1 MEIQTT
7 RFGAL
12 AMESEDLLR
21 FPSGLMGMEE
31 CRHWVLLQDA
41 ENDAVAW
48 LQSAER
54 PEIAVAVVSPRR
66 FVPDYR
72 IRVARMEIEP
82 LELVE
87 MRLAEVLVI
96 VGRTD
101 RSITLNLRAPLLVNL
116 ARRLG
121 RQVITNGDLPIR
133 YELGGGQVA
142 LKKSA

>member
-7 RFGAL
+7 RFGPL
-12 AMESEDLLR
+12 TIESEDLLY
-21 FPSGLMGMEE
+21 FPAGLMGMEE
-31 CRHWVLLQDA
+31 CRRWVLLQDVHS
-41 ENDAVAW
+41 DAMAW

-54 PEIAVAVVSPRR
+54 AEIAVAVVSPRR

-72 IRVARMEIEP
+72 IRVARPEIEP
-82 LELVE
+82 LELGDV
-87 MRLAEVLVI
+87 RWAEVLVI

-133 YELGGGQVA
+133 YELAHGLVG